1 MNQFLIA
8 NAQRCI
14 GCRTCEV
21 ACAVAHQQS
30 QDVAALSTNHFAP
43 RIRVVKSGDISTA
56 MACRQCEDAPCAS
69 VCPQGRIQRDNDV
82 WWVDQRRCIGC
93 KKLHGGLPV
102 RRDDRYGNEPA
113 GAGAENAIYAIT
125 ARGPACVAACPTQAL
140 RVMVPAELEAL
151 CAQNASGWRWREW
164 GR

>member
-21 ACAVAHQQS
+21 ACAVAHQQA

-69 VCPQGRIQRDNDV
+69 VCPQGRFSDNDV

-113 GAGAENAIYAIT
+113 GAGVEM
-125 ARGPACVAACPTQAL
+125 RSMPSPRRPACVAACPTQAL
-140 RVMVPAELEAL
+140 R
-151 CAQNASGWRWREW
+151 
-164 GR
+164 

>member
-21 ACAVAHQQS
+21 ACAVAHQQA

-56 MACRQCEDAPCAS
+56 MACR
-69 VCPQGRIQRDNDV
+69 
-82 WWVDQRRCIGC
+82 
-93 KKLHGGLPV
+93 H
-102 RRDDRYGNEPA
+102 
-113 GAGAENAIYAIT
+113 
-125 ARGPACVAACPTQAL
+125 AL
-140 RVMVPAELEAL
+140 RQRLPTGGDSAR
-151 CAQNASGWRWREW
+151 Q
-164 GR
+164 

>member
-21 ACAVAHQQS
+21 ACAVAHQQA

-69 VCPQGRIQRDNDV
+69 VCPQGAIQRDNDV
-82 WWVDQRRCIGC
+82 WWGRPAALHRLQ
-93 KKLHGGLPV
+93 KLHGGLPV
-102 RRDDRYGNEPA
+102 QRDDRYGNEPA
-113 GAGAENAIYAIT
+113 GAGAEMRSMPSPRRRTGLRGRLPDAGAAGDGSRYA
-125 ARGPACVAACPTQAL
+125 RK
-140 RVMVPAELEAL
+140 
-151 CAQNASGWRWREW
+151 NASGWRWREW

>member
-21 ACAVAHQQS
+21 ACAVAHQQA

-56 MACRQCEDAPCAS
+56 TACRRMRGCAL
-69 VCPQGRIQRDNDV
+69 RQR
-82 WWVDQRRCIGC
+82 
-93 KKLHGGLPV
+93 LP
-102 RRDDRYGNEPA
+102 
-113 GAGAENAIYAIT
+113 
-125 ARGPACVAACPTQAL
+125 ARGDSARQ
-140 RVMVPAELEAL
+140 
-151 CAQNASGWRWREW
+151 
-164 GR
+164 

>member
-21 ACAVAHQQS
+21 ACAVAHQQA

-56 MACRQCEDAPCAS
+56 
-69 VCPQGRIQRDNDV
+69 
-82 WWVDQRRCIGC
+82 
-93 KKLHGGLPV
+93 
-102 RRDDRYGNEPA
+102 
-113 GAGAENAIYAIT
+113 
-125 ARGPACVAACPTQAL
+125 
-140 RVMVPAELEAL
+140 
-151 CAQNASGWRWREW
+151 
-164 GR
+164 

>member
-69 VCPQGRIQRDNDV
+69 VCPQGAIQRDNDV
-82 WWVDQRRCIGC
+82 W
-93 KKLHGGLPV
+93 
-102 RRDDRYGNEPA
+102 
-113 GAGAENAIYAIT
+113 
-125 ARGPACVAACPTQAL
+125 
-140 RVMVPAELEAL
+140 
-151 CAQNASGWRWREW
+151 
-164 GR
+164 